1 MHPGASTIRILGH
14 ILQDGAIYPDSEKT
28 AVIANWPIPRSKK
41 KLKSFLG
48 LTSYFRDFIRSYA
61 DIAYPLTELLG
72 KRKPDRLQRGPSEQR
87 SFEQLKS
94 AMMDKPLLQA
104 ADFTKDWIIMSN
116 ASQVAV
122 SGILMQRG
130 GSDDSKLHVV
140 SYTSRKLLLRE
151 RNYSTL
157 ELELRAVV
165 FSITKFHH
173 YVYGRKIEVFRDH
186 RPLQY
191 LNSLVKH
198 SSRLARESPHCVAEL

>member
-1 MHPGASTIRILGH
+1 
-14 ILQDGAIYPDSEKT
+14 
-28 AVIANWPIPRSKK
+28 
-41 KLKSFLG
+41 
-48 LTSYFRDFIRSYA
+48 
-61 DIAYPLTELLG
+61 
-72 KRKPDRLQRGPSEQR
+72 
-87 SFEQLKS
+87 
-94 AMMDKPLLQA
+94 
-104 ADFTKDWIIMSN
+104 MSN

-191 LNSLVKH
+191 LNSLVKQ
-198 SSRLARESPHCVAEL
+198 SSRLARYSIVLQNYDIECKYIKGDLQLADSLTRLYD